1 MNDENQITTTFAKN
15 DTPKLIKLAVLG
27 IAAVVFIIALTM
39 KLVPWGSQTA
49 AGILLGL
56 SALCMVG
63 MLGLSA
69 QDRIKERH
77 KALGIT
83 GKDER
88 VRQARQRAFAMVGK
102 IAVVGMLAVAVILV
116 CVGQIESTAFFLV
129 TTGFFILALI
139 GAALWLMYDGKIK

>member
-15 DTPKLIKLAVLG
+15 DTPKLIKLSVLG

-102 IAVVGMLAVAVILV
+102 IAVVGCWLWRLFW
-116 CVGQIESTAFFLV
+116 CVWGRSSPPPFSWLPPAFSSWPSS
-129 TTGFFILALI
+129 GRPS
-139 GAALWLMYDGKIK
+139 G

>member
-56 SALCMVG
+56 SALCMVTF
-63 MLGLSA
+63 LPAIAACTVHTPSPVFSEV
-69 QDRIKERH
+69 D
-77 KALGIT
+77 T
-83 GKDER
+83 R
-88 VRQARQRAFAMVGK
+88 VRPSFFSSAARSTRARLFTSSRMPTSCKFA
-102 IAVVGMLAVAVILV
+102 
-116 CVGQIESTAFFLV
+116 
-129 TTGFFILALI
+129 
-139 GAALWLMYDGKIK
+139 